1 VVLPASLDT
10 FREHAL
16 QLDGTPNEPIV
27 LAHALVAHESVIVL
41 LATRE
46 YWYSP
51 QLGVNLVSTRDDPQ
65 AGKQEFR
72 VTEIVLGA
80 PNPSL
85 FEPPRDAKI
94 LDLRNPPES
103 PAGSSTTN

>member
-1 VVLPASLDT
+1 
-10 FREHAL
+10 
-16 QLDGTPNEPIV
+16 
-27 LAHALVAHESVIVL
+27 VL

-65 AGKQEFR
+65 SGKQEFR
-72 VTEIVLGA
+72 VTEIVLGE
-80 PNPSL
+80 PNASL

-94 LDLRNPPES
+94 LDLRNPPET
-103 PAGSSTTN
+103 PAGSSTPN